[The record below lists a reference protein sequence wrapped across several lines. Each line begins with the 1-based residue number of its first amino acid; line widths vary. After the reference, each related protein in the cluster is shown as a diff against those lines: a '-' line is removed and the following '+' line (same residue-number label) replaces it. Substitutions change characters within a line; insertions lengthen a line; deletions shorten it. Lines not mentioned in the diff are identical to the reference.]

1 MLVCSL
7 FKLAIITKDAD
18 HAKLFMCLIL
28 FSYQP
33 DSNRRLWLAAN
44 RDEFHQRPAMP
55 ARIWPQQPSII
66 AGQDLQAGGTW
77 LGISKQGRFAAI
89 TNYRKPNSATGTI
102 SRGALCADFLASDL
116 SCLDYLSAIQL
127 HKDQY
132 SGFNLLLDDGVDF
145 YYYSNTQNQI
155 TKLAAG
161 YYSLSNAFLN
171 TPWPKTTGGL
181 NALKK
186 AQSNHDLVK
195 LLADKT
201 LPQDTDLPNTNV
213 GIETE
218 RLLAPR
224 FIQSPEYGT
233 RASTIVSISQQ
244 VLLKEIGF
252 NAAGETTHDID
263 FQFKR

>member
-252 NAAGETTHDID
+252 NAAGETTHDIE